1 MKTAAAFVNRAM
13 TAAAAPRGALALL
26 LIVVVPGGLVVPVCY
41 AVYHA
46 FREALRK

>member
-1 MKTAAAFVNRAM
+1 MKTAAALMNRAM

-46 FREALRK
+46 FRQSFRK